1 VVQKLVSP
9 SVDLMGGELIT
20 VVIRR
25 MLVSSAHLYLH
36 GEQTTPASSWWP
48 QIWAPHP
55 LDLLWVILVSEPLQY
70 VLTWWADDRTAG
82 FYGEGT
88 GQIWLDNTNCSGSE
102 TSITQ
107 CRSNGWGAHN
117 CGHQEDAG
125 VVCSPCKYIL

>member
-1 VVQKLVSP
+1 MVQKLLSP
-9 SVDLMGGELIT
+9 SVDLMGEELIS

-25 MLVSSAHLYLH
+25 MLVSSAHH
-36 GEQTTPASSWWP
+36 
-48 QIWAPHP
+48 
-55 LDLLWVILVSEPLQY
+55 VSTY
-70 VLTWWADDRTAG
+70 
-82 FYGEGT
+82 
-88 GQIWLDNTNCSGSE
+88 CSGSE